1 MKKIHSSNQRLA
13 GGNTSVNKAA
23 VTTTQQ
29 FAGNP
34 VSGIVP
40 PDEATVLRLNAIARE
55 YPFCAWMKFAGNR
68 GLL

>member
-1 MKKIHSSNQRLA
+1 MKKIHSSNRLA
-13 GGNTSVNKAA
+13 GGSTTVNKAA
-23 VTTTQQ
+23 VPAQQ
-29 FAGNP
+29 PLTKNHT
-34 VSGIVP
+34 SGIVP